1 MSDFVVAISV
11 RYTGREFMATEIQ
24 RRLFT
29 IDDCYKMVE
38 AGILRSDERV
48 ELIRGEIIKM
58 SPIGTRHAAVV
69 DRVNRAFGRLAG
81 DNAIVRVQSTTVL
94 DEFCAPEPDVAL
106 LRPRDDFYVHKH
118 PAGPD
123 ILLIVEVADSSLEY
137 DTTVKVEIYAILGV
151 REYWVADLQNSRL
164 LVHSDLSGDSYGTIR
179 EFHRG
184 DTLAPQL
191 MPDCRLAVDAL
202 LP

>member
-1 MSDFVVAISV
+1 
-11 RYTGREFMATEIQ
+11 MATQIQ

-38 AGILRSDERV
+38 AGILRRDERV

-58 SPIGTRHAAVV
+58 SPIGTRHSAAV
-69 DRVNRAFGRLAG
+69 DRANRAFVQLTG
-81 DNAIVRVQSTTVL
+81 DDAIVRVQSTTVL
-94 DEFCAPEPDVAL
+94 DPFCAPEPDLAL
-106 LRPRDDFYVHKH
+106 LRPRDDFYAHKH

-123 ILLIVEVADSSLEY
+123 IFLIVEVADSSLEY
-137 DTTVKVEIYAILGV
+137 DTTVKAEIYAILGV
-151 REYWVADLQNSRL
+151 LEYWIADLRNDRL
-164 LVHSDLSGDSYGTIR
+164 LVHTDPSGDAYRTIR

-184 DTLAPQL
+184 DTIAPYL
-191 MPDCRLAVDAL
+191 LPDCKISAAML

>member
-1 MSDFVVAISV
+1 MAVSV
-11 RYTGREFMATEIQ
+11 RYTGGEFMSAQIQ

-29 IDDCYKMVE
+29 IDECYKMVE
-38 AGILRSDERV
+38 AGILRPDERV
-48 ELIRGEIIKM
+48 ELIRGEIIRM
-58 SPIGTRHAAVV
+58 SPIGTRHSAAV
-69 DRVNRAFGRLAG
+69 DRANRAFQRIAG

-94 DEFCAPEPDVAL
+94 DPFCAPEPDVAL

-123 ILLIVEVADSSLEY
+123 IFLVVDVADSSLEY

-151 REYWVADLQNSRL
+151 LEYWVADLRNNRL
-164 LVHSDLSGDSYGTIR
+164 LVHSDPSGDAYTTIR

-184 DTLAPQL
+184 DTIAP
-191 MPDCRLAVDAL
+191 
-202 LP
+202 